1 MNNKNK
7 NEFYPLEIEV
17 EIPED
22 NNNESGLS
30 ENKDTTVNESKEQSV
45 PIQPTTPT
53 ITLHSKDSNTPKNPH
68 QRRFGNVYLF
78 WYDKRNQPR
87 IVIGPH
93 WHFFIIG
100 FVTFLI
106 TDIVFYYY
114 MWKNTN
120 TILDIG
126 GLIICFIH
134 LSLYLLS
141 FLKNP
146 GINLNKP
153 RKLNSNIPTCEYC
166 GCISIKDKK
175 QKHCDICDACFIGYD
190 HHCPWTSKC
199 VAEGNKRVFYSF
211 LMFCLIAFIYPVIVI
226 SSYNY

>member
-93 WHFFIIG
+93 WNFFIIR
-100 FVTFLI
+100 
-106 TDIVFYYY
+106 YYTY
-114 MWKNTN
+114 
-120 TILDIG
+120 
-126 GLIICFIH
+126 
-134 LSLYLLS
+134 
-141 FLKNP
+141 
-146 GINLNKP
+146 NK
-153 RKLNSNIPTCEYC
+153 Y
-166 GCISIKDKK
+166 K
-175 QKHCDICDACFIGYD
+175 Q
-190 HHCPWTSKC
+190 S
-199 VAEGNKRVFYSF
+199 
-211 LMFCLIAFIYPVIVI
+211 
-226 SSYNY
+226 